1 MSDDK
6 KDIVEQALGATA
18 NGAKAVADGVL
29 GFIGLITG
37 ASSSSSKPEITVTE
51 NPDGSKD
58 VHIPKP

>member
-1 MSDDK
+1 MSDNK

-18 NGAKAVADGVL
+18 DAAKSIADGVFSVI
-29 GFIGLITG
+29 GFITG
-37 ASSSSSKPEITVTE
+37 ASSSSDKPEITVTE